1 VWWNVYIGLYSKFP
15 AESVS
20 ERVFK
25 IGWYLTKLLPKVWW
39 LPFWNTVYNS
49 AFLHGRHLCFG
60 SHIGFEKCHPTIL
73 RSLWYPNSESTDN
86 LLLTNIIHKSNFNYI
101 TAYTRT
107 LCRGYITS
115 TTKQS
120 LIDFCTINWL
130 FCSVLV
136 VTTSAT
142 KLICGAC
149 KRLAQ
154 LFYCSFIVG
163 VVTTSLQERQKDPPT
178 LGSTL

>member
-1 VWWNVYIGLYSKFP
+1 M
-15 AESVS
+15 
-20 ERVFK
+20 
-25 IGWYLTKLLPKVWW
+25 
-39 LPFWNTVYNS
+39 YNS

-136 VTTSAT
+136 VTASTT
-142 KLICGAC
+142 KLIRGTCQC
-149 KRLAQ
+149 LAQ
-154 LFYCSFIVG
+154 LFYCSFIAG
-163 VVTTSLQERQKDPPT
+163 VVTGYNESARAPKGSAHSRLNVIVSREVICDPSVLKLRKT
-178 LGSTL
+178 LCRSGIRL